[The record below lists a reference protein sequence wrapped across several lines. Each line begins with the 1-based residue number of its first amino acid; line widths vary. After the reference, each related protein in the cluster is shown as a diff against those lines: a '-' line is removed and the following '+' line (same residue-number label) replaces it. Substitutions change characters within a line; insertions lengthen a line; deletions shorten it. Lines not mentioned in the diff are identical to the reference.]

1 MRFNQGKNNVL
12 QWRDADKNFKLRSK
26 MAAGYS
32 GREVEI
38 PTQKFFTLD
47 VISDLAFD
55 QPFGFME
62 TDSDVYEHIKT
73 TEESLTMFMEM
84 TVICSVI
91 LASDKDQLGFGK
103 IMEIDKKFAAERF
116 GPEKKVRRNILC

>member
-26 MAAGYS
+26 MAAGA
-32 GREVEI
+32 
-38 PTQKFFTLD
+38 QFFTLD